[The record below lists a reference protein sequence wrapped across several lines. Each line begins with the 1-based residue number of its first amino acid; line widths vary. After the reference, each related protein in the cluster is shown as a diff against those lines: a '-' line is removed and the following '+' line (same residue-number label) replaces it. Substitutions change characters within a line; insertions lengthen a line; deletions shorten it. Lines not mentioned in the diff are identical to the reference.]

1 MLGIHICPASLA
13 VMQSELAVD
22 GCWSKIEIVAAE
34 IPPSQNE
41 NQRMRSNG
49 YDKQVIVRKEGY

>member
-1 MLGIHICPASLA
+1 
-13 VMQSELAVD
+13 MQSELAVD